1 MLDPLYRLFG
11 WVLGIMY
18 DWIGNYGIVIILFTI
33 VFRAVLIPL
42 GLKSSRAMVR
52 QQALQPDINEIK
64 RLYPKDMQRQQQ
76 LQQELMKKH
85 GISMAGGCLP
95 SLLQLILI
103 WPIFT
108 IFRAPLQYIGRVS
121 VENINNIAAV
131 LVKNGVITEQVATNA
146 GSMDIPLLNGLRAS
160 AASLAEVVNSG
171 YMQLNQLIN
180 TEFLGMDLGM
190 TPSYN
195 PADWFGPQSNIYLP
209 LLIWPILT
217 IVTMMIQMRITRMT
231 TLTPQ
236 ISKEDKEREKRNPAK
251 AGQTPKDPSAGMM
264 KSMTWMMPLFMLV
277 TVFTLPAAM
286 GVHWVVANLM
296 YILQAWLGYVFYVK
310 PYRDEQ
316 KMEAARYDKRLPGDD
331 EAPKKSFLDRFR
343 PKVE

>member
-11 WVLGIMY
+11 FILGFLY

-33 VFRAVLIPL
+33 ILRAVLIPL
-42 GLKSSRAMVR
+42 GLKSSRMMVR

-85 GISMAGGCLP
+85 GISMTAGCLP
-95 SLLQLILI
+95 SLLQLLII
-103 WPIFT
+103 WPIFA

-121 VENINNIAAV
+121 VDNVRNIADV
-131 LVKNGVITEQVATNA
+131 LLRNGVITEQVAKNA
-146 GSMDIPLLNGLRAS
+146 GTMDIPILNGLRAS
-160 AASLAEVVNSG
+160 ASSLAEVVNSG
-171 YMQLNQLIN
+171 YMQMNQLIN

-195 PADWFGPQSNIYLP
+195 PATWFGPQSHIYLP
-209 LLIWPILT
+209 LLIFPILT
-217 IVTMMIQMRITRMT
+217 IITMLIQMRITRMT
-231 TLTPQ
+231 TLVPQ
-236 ISKEDKEREKRNPAK
+236 ISKEEREREKRNPAK
-251 AGQTPKDPSAGMM
+251 AGQTQKDPTAGMT
-264 KSMTWMMPLFMLV
+264 KTMTWMMPLFMLV

-286 GVHWVVANLM
+286 GVHWVIANLM

-310 PYRDEQ
+310 PYREGQILD
-316 KMEAARYDKRLPGDD
+316 AARYDKRVTD
-331 EAPKKSFLDRFR
+331 ESEPKKSFLDRFR
-343 PKVE
+343 PKAE